1 MAKASSNLSD
11 NRWFIWTIVF
21 LVVSGVSLVS
31 YIAISDMNQY
41 DFADVGI
48 QVNHPEKPTLPVTTK
63 KATTTKK

>member
-1 MAKASSNLSD
+1 MVKVSNNLSD

-31 YIAISDMNQY
+31 YIAISDTNQY
-41 DFADVGI
+41 DSTDVGI
-48 QVNHPEKPTLPVTTK
+48 QVNHPEKPAQPVTNK